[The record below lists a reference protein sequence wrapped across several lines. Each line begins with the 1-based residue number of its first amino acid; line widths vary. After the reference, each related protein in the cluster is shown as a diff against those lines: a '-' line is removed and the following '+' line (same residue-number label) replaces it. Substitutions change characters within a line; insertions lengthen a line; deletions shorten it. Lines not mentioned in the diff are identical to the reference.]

1 MGTHCDPAAIRGTIR
16 PRAPWSARGTTRKT
30 LPIPATPSLGCKLLP
45 PGIPLRPSVAAA
57 STRRAECEPA
67 AIRGTV
73 RPRRPRPATGTT
85 RKTLLLPA
93 TPSLG
98 RKLPA
103 SARIPTNPYTAH
115 RTGTAAWT
123 ACRPGEGR
131 GEGPTKS
138 DVNIRGTKCCA
149 DAVHLLWTLY
159 LHGDPHR
166 HGGHGVTRATTPTL
180 EHPAAVCTH

>member
-1 MGTHCDPAAIRGTIR
+1 MTGVCACPPPCTSPLERSLFVQR
-16 PRAPWSARGTTRKT
+16 SARSKRALRHLNSSETES
-30 LPIPATPSLGCKLLP
+30 ATMG
-45 PGIPLRPSVAAA
+45 VH
-57 STRRAECEPA
+57 CEPA
-67 AIRGTV
+67 ATRGTV

-103 SARIPTNPYTAH
+103 SARIPTTPYTAH
-115 RTGTAAWT
+115 RTGTAEWT
-123 ACRPGEGR
+123 ACRPGEGC
-131 GEGPTKS
+131 GEGRTKS
-138 DVNIRGTKCCA
+138 NVNTCGTTCCA